1 MLADRPVVEGPPGLV
16 RFLAVFCKSA
26 LPPETVFKAGQRALA
41 VGQGDPDAVQTLDL
55 GCGEAFA
62 GARVVAPRNRLRPP

>member
-1 MLADRPVVEGPPGLV
+1 VGTV

-26 LPPETVFKAGQRALA
+26 LPPETVFKAGQRSLVVAR
-41 VGQGDPDAVQTLDL
+41 GDPDGVRTLDL

-62 GARVVAPRNRLRPP
+62 GARVTAN